1 MVRQAGSAHSS
12 GCVVNGSNGY
22 GCRLSYY
29 YYSIHCVYYTV
40 PTGPPT
46 SVSSGAITATN
57 ITVRWEQVA
66 CLDRNGE
73 ITGYT
78 IVVTRNRVNET
89 VPARENETVY
99 VEVGGNVRKTVVSEL
114 SPSTDYSVRV
124 AAVNG
129 AGVGPHSDT
138 VKYKT
143 LQC

>member
-1 MVRQAGSAHSS
+1 MVRQAPVI
-12 GCVVNGSNGY
+12 CVMVPPIHLGAWSMA
-22 GCRLSYY
+22 LMAII
-29 YYSIHCVYYTV
+29 IHCVYYTV

-78 IVVTRNRVNET
+78 IVVTNRVNET